1 MRNLRLINLT
11 DEDIFLGDL
20 IGEMKE
26 INING
31 FEASE
36 CRILRDMLYIFS
48 SGKNFKF
55 YAGQIYQYNRC
66 FSPVIIYTQ
75 HKIILRWE

>member
-1 MRNLRLINLT
+1 MRLINLT
-11 DEDIFLGDL
+11 DDNIPLDYFVQDI
-20 IGEMKE
+20 KE